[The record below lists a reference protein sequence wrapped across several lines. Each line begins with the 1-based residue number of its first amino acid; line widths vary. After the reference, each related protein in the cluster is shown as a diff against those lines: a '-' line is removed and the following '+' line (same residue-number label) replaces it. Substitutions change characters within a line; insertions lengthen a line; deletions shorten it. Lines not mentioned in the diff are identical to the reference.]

1 MYNYHVFN
9 GDVLVLVLL
18 YILFLLNIGLHFVQ
32 FSMISFVQKLKIWI
46 TVILCVLFLMMIT

>member
-9 GDVLVLVLL
+9 GDVLVLFLL
-18 YILFLLNIGLHFVQ
+18 YFLFLLNIGLHFVQ
-32 FSMISFVQKLKIWI
+32 FSMISFVQKLNIWI